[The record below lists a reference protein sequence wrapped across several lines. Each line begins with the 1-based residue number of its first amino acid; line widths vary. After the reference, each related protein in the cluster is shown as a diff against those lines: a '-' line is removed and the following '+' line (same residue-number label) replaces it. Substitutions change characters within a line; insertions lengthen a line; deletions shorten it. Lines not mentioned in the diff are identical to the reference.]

1 MFWFPEKNLVTIWS
15 APNYFYRRIF
25 LIFRCG
31 NVASILKLNDKLEKE
46 FIIFK
51 EVPESINSV
60 NPK

>member
-1 MFWFPEKNLVTIWS
+1 
-15 APNYFYRRIF
+15 
-25 LIFRCG
+25 
-31 NVASILKLNDKLEKE
+31 VASILKLNENLERE